1 MDSMKIWEVD
11 VVETATI
18 SRTYTV
24 IAPDARRAEAKAAI
38 GDTIS
43 ERDNAGHRNVVDRN
57 VLDVKSVG

>member
-11 VVETATI
+11 VVETSTI

-24 IAPDARRAEAKAAI
+24 IAPDARRAEAKAVI
-38 GDTIS
+38 GDTIG
-43 ERDNAGHRNVVDRN
+43 ERDSAGHRNVVDRN

>member
-11 VVETATI
+11 VVETSTI

-24 IAPDARRAEAKAAI
+24 IAPDARRAEAKAVI

-43 ERDNAGHRNVVDRN
+43 ERDSAGHRNVVDRN
-57 VLDVKSVG
+57 VLDVKSVD